1 MAAGVSQEIAGL
13 VVSDLLVRAA
23 GGVLIQKVAGTKCV
37 LVVHRPHYDDWS
49 LPKGKADGDE
59 SDERTAI
66 REVHEETGHECAL
79 GDPITTSHY
88 VDRKGRPKRV
98 RWYRMESI
106 KDHGFAANE
115 EIDEIRWVPFAE
127 VNALLS
133 YEREREVLAH
143 LEESTP

>member
-1 MAAGVSQEIAGL
+1 
-13 VVSDLLVRAA
+13 
-23 GGVLIQKVAGTKCV
+23 
-37 LVVHRPHYDDWS
+37 
-49 LPKGKADGDE
+49 
-59 SDERTAI
+59 
-66 REVHEETGHECAL
+66 
-79 GDPITTSHY
+79 
-88 VDRKGRPKRV
+88 
-98 RWYRMESI
+98 MESI